1 MKSAYSKRFA
11 LLAAAFGAA
20 ASFAPGLA
28 AAQKLSDGDYELCS
42 VYDRDGEFAGY
53 DSACLAEQRAA
64 TRYYDNRAGGRD
76 SSAAYGPYFCPHWA
90 NQGRGYN
97 VYSTYGT
104 YAYATADAPV
114 NGRLCTPRP
123 VNYQSSGYY

>member
-1 MKSAYSKRFA
+1 MKSAYFKRFT
-11 LLAAAFGAA
+11 LVAAAFGAA
-20 ASFAPGLA
+20 ATFAMEPA
-28 AAQKLSDGDYELCS
+28 AAQRLSDGDYELCS

-64 TRYYDNRAGGRD
+64 TSYYERRAERLNPD
-76 SSAAYGPYFCPHWA
+76 PAYGPYFCPHWA

-123 VNYQSSGYY
+123 VNYQSSG